1 MIPTY
6 IYYFLLFCSNI
17 GALITTFISKN
28 KKLLSIKIY
37 VFIGLIFELVFIYQK
52 YNSILP
58 STLIF
63 DIVFPACIFTSVIIR
78 FTVKYFNP
86 LIVFIITISVLFL
99 ILDNFDFLAVNY
111 LLSISSLLFIAV
123 YRTRRTSPKFIN
135 VLDIVFSFGLYLM
148 FLNYYISYKYS
159 LWESSSLLNIFH
171 AGFTWYLII
180 TLILVNVKFWR
191 HITH

>member
-1 MIPTY
+1 MRLTD
-6 IYYFLLFCSNI
+6 
-17 GALITTFISKN
+17 
-28 KKLLSIKIY
+28 
-37 VFIGLIFELVFIYQK
+37 K
-52 YNSILP
+52 YL
-58 STLIF
+58 
-63 DIVFPACIFTSVIIR
+63 
-78 FTVKYFNP
+78 NP
-86 LIVFIITISVLFL
+86 LIVFITTMTVLFL

-111 LLSISSLLFIAV
+111 LLAIGILLFITV

-159 LWESSSLLNIFH
+159 LWESSSLLYIFH
-171 AGFTWYLII
+171 AVFTWYLII

>member
-1 MIPTY
+1 M
-6 IYYFLLFCSNI
+6 
-17 GALITTFISKN
+17 
-28 KKLLSIKIY
+28 
-37 VFIGLIFELVFIYQK
+37 IGLIFELSFIYQK
-52 YNSILP
+52 HNSIQP
-58 STLIF
+58 SPFIY
-63 DIVFPACIFTSVIIR
+63 DIIFPACIFSSVLMR
-78 FTVKYFNP
+78 LTDKYLNP
-86 LIVFIITISVLFL
+86 LIVFITTMTVLFL

-111 LLSISSLLFIAV
+111 LLAIGILLFITV

-159 LWESSSLLNIFH
+159 LWESSSLLYIFH
-171 AGFTWYLII
+171 AVFTWYLII